1 MTYKT
6 LFAFLAITLL
16 LVSCKTSSSIITS
29 KSEAQKRG
37 IYKNPQGKIASGKTA
52 KNTTGKSSDTKS
64 HDDVTSELLIKK
76 AAHYLGVKYKT
87 AGTTENGMDCSGL
100 MIATFNDFNIKLPRT
115 SAEMSKT
122 GQEVEKSEAQKGDL
136 IFFRT
141 NGRSIINHVGM
152 ITEINDDEI
161 KFIHSSTQK
170 GVIISSTKESYYSK
184 TFAQINRI
192 VN

>member
-6 LFAFLAITLL
+6 LFAFFAIAILL
-16 LVSCKTSSSIITS
+16 SSCKTGSSIVTS

-37 IYKNPQGKIASGKTA
+37 IYKDPHGKISSGKSA
-52 KNTTGKSSDTKS
+52 GEKSKNATNRESA
-64 HDDVTSELLIKK
+64 TSEKLIRT
-76 AAHYLGVKYKT
+76 ATHYLGVKYKT
-87 AGTTENGMDCSGL
+87 AGTTEEGMDCSGL
-100 MIATFNDFNIKLPRT
+100 MIATFNNFNIKLPRT
-115 SAEMSKT
+115 SNEMSKT
-122 GQEVEKSEAQKGDL
+122 GEEIDKSEAKKGDL

-141 NGRSIINHVGM
+141 NGKSVINHVGM

-170 GVIISSTKESYYSK
+170 GVIISSTKESYYAR

-192 VN
+192 L

>member
-6 LFAFLAITLL
+6 LFAFLSFTLL
-16 LVSCKTSSSIITS
+16 LVSCKSSSSIITS

-37 IYKNPQGKIASGKTA
+37 VYKNPQGKSGR
-52 KNTTGKSSDTKS
+52 NTIWKSGDTKS

-76 AAHYLGVKYKT
+76 ATHFLGVKYKT

-100 MIATFNDFNIKLPRT
+100 MMATFNDFNIKLPRT
-115 SAEMSKT
+115 SAEMSRT
-122 GQEVEKSEAQKGDL
+122 GQEIEKSEARKGDL

-141 NGRSIINHVGM
+141 NGRSTINHVGM
-152 ITEINDDEI
+152 ITEINGDEI

-170 GVIISSTKESYYSK
+170 GVIISSIKESYYSK
-184 TFAQINRI
+184 TYAQINRI
-192 VN
+192 IN